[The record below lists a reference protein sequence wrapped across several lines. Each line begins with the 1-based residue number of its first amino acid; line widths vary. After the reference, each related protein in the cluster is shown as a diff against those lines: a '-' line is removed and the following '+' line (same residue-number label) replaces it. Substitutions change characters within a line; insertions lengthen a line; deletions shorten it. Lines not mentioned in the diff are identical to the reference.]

1 MTFEE
6 ALKELERLYD
16 VFDEA
21 ARDTTTPWLP
31 APPPPV
37 PDTEESESRG
47 MPSQDQLDRAW
58 ARRFAKGAEEDG
70 IAVPQNL
77 VGAGYDVHM
86 SESRGVPD
94 VEAHKH
100 EAKKRKE
107 QPLYSGCFN
116 YFPDALIAV
125 AEVSFL
131 GNQWH
136 NPGQPLH
143 WDRSKSM
150 DQHDALLR
158 HLTGAGTIDTD
169 GVRHSAKVAWRALAA
184 LQLEIEAAR

>member
-1 MTFEE
+1 MSEPKPILSLDEE
-6 ALKELERLYD
+6 WDR
-16 VFDEA
+16 A
-21 ARDTTTPWLP
+21 AADKHSPWL
-31 APPPPV
+31 PPPPV
-37 PDTEESESRG
+37 PDTE
-47 MPSQDQLDRAW
+47 A
-58 ARRFAKGAEEDG
+58 
-70 IAVPQNL
+70 
-77 VGAGYDVHM
+77 

-94 VEAHKH
+94 VEAHKR

>member
-1 MTFEE
+1 MSEPKLILALEE
-6 ALKELERLYD
+6 EWDK
-16 VFDEA
+16 A
-21 ARDTTTPWLP
+21 AADTTTPWLP
-31 APPPPV
+31 SWPPV
-37 PDTEESESRG
+37 PNVEASESRG
-47 MPSQDQLDRAW
+47 VVDSMRVAGP
-58 ARRFAKGAEEDG
+58 GDG
-70 IAVPQNL
+70 VDATL
-77 VGAGYDVHM
+77 T
-86 SESRGVPD
+86 ERGVPD
-94 VEAHKH
+94 VEAHKR

-107 QPLYSGCFN
+107 QPLYSGCFA

-158 HLTGAGTIDTD
+158 HLTGAGTIDSD
-169 GVRHSAKVAWRALAA
+169 GIRHSAKVAWRALAA
-184 LQLEIEAAR
+184 LQLEIEASR